1 MSIGI
6 ELLNHLSP
14 ETKEELRKVCI
25 QIDEL
30 LGHTKDEK
38 DRRRLAALFKKRK
51 EIIERIDLNDR

>member
-30 LGHTKDEK
+30 LGHVKSEE
-38 DRRRLAALFKKRK
+38 DRLRLIALFDKRK
-51 EIIERIDLNDR
+51 EILKRGR